1 MRHMRRFAKWII
13 VSTAALYLALVAAL
27 FVMQR
32 SFIYL
37 PWGVPGAPAAS
48 GLPEMQEIRVRTADG
63 LDILGWHAAPRL
75 AGAPTLVLFHGNAG
89 HLGLWAGQARAMLD
103 AGLGVL
109 IAGYRGY
116 GGNPGSPSEQGLYHD
131 ARAALDWLGARGVA
145 GRDVVLLGV
154 SLGTG
159 VASQMANER
168 PVAAIVLETPYTSV
182 VDIAAALFPFV
193 PVRWLLLDRFDTLSR
208 IAAVRAPVLVAH
220 GDRDDVIPFAH
231 GEAVFA
237 AASDPKRF
245 LHVPGG
251 DHGDLWLRGIG
262 RAVIEFALRRGL

>member
-1 MRHMRRFAKWII
+1 MVLAGG
-13 VSTAALYLALVAAL
+13 LYLALLVAL
-27 FVMQR
+27 FVTQR
-32 SFIYL
+32 SFLYL
-37 PWGVPGAPAAS
+37 PWGVPGAPSAS
-48 GLPEMQEIRVRTADG
+48 GLPEMREIRVRTADG
-63 LDILGWHAAPRL
+63 LDLVGWHAAPRQ
-75 AGAPTLVLFHGNAG
+75 ADAPTLVLFHGNAG

-116 GGNPGSPSEQGLYHD
+116 GGNPGSPSEQCLYAD

-145 GRDVVLLGV
+145 GRDIVLWGI

-159 VASQMANER
+159 VASQMAAER
-168 PVAAIVLETPYTSV
+168 RVAALVLETPYTSV
-182 VDIAAALFPFV
+182 ADIAAALFPLV
-193 PVRWLLLDRFDTLSR
+193 PVRWLLLDRFDNVAR
-208 IAAVRAPVLVAH
+208 MDAVQAPLLIVH

-237 AASDPKRF
+237 AAREPKRF

-251 DHGDLWLRGIG
+251 DHGDLWLRGVG
-262 RAVIEFALRRGL
+262 RAIIEFAAARGR

>member
-1 MRHMRRFAKWII
+1 MPHARKFAKW
-13 VSTAALYLALVAAL
+13 VVALAAGLYLALVATL

-37 PWGVPGAPAAS
+37 PWGVPGAPAES
-48 GLPEMQEIRVRTADG
+48 GVPEMREIRVRTADG
-63 LDILGWHAAPRL
+63 LDILGWHAAPRR
-75 AGAPTLVLFHGNAG
+75 ADAPTLVLFHGNAG
-89 HLGLWAGQARAMLD
+89 HLGLWAGQTRAMLD

-116 GGNPGSPSEQGLYHD
+116 SGNPGSPSEQGLYHD

-145 GRDVVLLGV
+145 GRDIVLWGI
-154 SLGTG
+154 SLGSG
-159 VASQMANER
+159 VASQMASER
-168 PVAAIVLETPYTSV
+168 RVAAVVLETPYTSV
-182 VDIAAALFPFV
+182 ADIAASLFPFV
-193 PVRWLLLDRFDTLSR
+193 PVRWLLLDHFDTAAR
-208 IAAVRAPVLVAH
+208 IGAVQAPLLIVH
-220 GDRDDVIPFAH
+220 GDQDDVIPFAH

-237 AASDPKRF
+237 AAREPKRF

-262 RAVIEFALRRGL
+262 RSVIEFALRRGR